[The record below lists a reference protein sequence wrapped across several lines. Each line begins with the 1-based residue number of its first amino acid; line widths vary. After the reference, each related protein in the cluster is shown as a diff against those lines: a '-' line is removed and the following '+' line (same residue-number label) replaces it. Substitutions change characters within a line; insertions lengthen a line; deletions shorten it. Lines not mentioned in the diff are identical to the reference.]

1 MRPRSSARQSPAGRG
16 GGRYG
21 YASETMLRAHGN
33 AVRGSM
39 RSAMRRARYPI
50 SPARPSASHRS
61 TKGARSSTP
70 SAGAPASGK
79 PHSRASAAIRS
90 VAMDTA
96 MLSSTSPATGGA
108 PLQAGP
114 GFDRYSFRRE
124 KLAGGWTFRR
134 DLQGGIQPM
143 SLTVN
148 TNLASLT
155 AQRHLDESGDR
166 LTASLERLSSG
177 LRINNAS
184 DDAAGLAIADKLE
197 RDVRVAAQAVRNA
210 NDGISS
216 LPIGEKAL
224 GKVTDVLTRLSELA
238 SESATGTVSDTQRS
252 AIQQEFSQL
261 LSEISRISNTTT
273 FNGVQLLSAGTTVAV
288 QVGLDGTTNSQIS
301 FNSVDGSLSGILAGQ
316 TAIAASTQGA
326 AQSALGVL
334 TSAIANVANTRGTLG
349 AFESRLVTAM
359 AGLITVGGLATGI
372 DTNSII
378 DKLVALEK
386 RPVALLG
393 VEVQDVQA
401 TQTSINTLGGKL
413 STLRSA
419 AHALGTTDG
428 VLVRAATSSDTD
440 VLAAA
445 AGAGAQPGSVALTI
459 TQLARGSVAGPTVG
473 VASATSTV
481 ASGPGTFQFQV
492 GSGTVK
498 SVNVDATTTLQGL
511 ATAINALDAG
521 VTASAVNLGTAS
533 APDFRLE
540 IASKATGATSTVTV
554 THDDT
559 ALAVQTAQ
567 AGQNAQFTVDGFSGT
582 FERESNTFGDV
593 LPGVTVTL
601 RNRGTATVTVADDAD
616 AITAKVKT
624 LVAAFNDIVTFVT
637 GESQVTE
644 TRASPEV
651 ASATP

>member
-1 MRPRSSARQSPAGRG
+1 
-16 GGRYG
+16 
-21 YASETMLRAHGN
+21 
-33 AVRGSM
+33 
-39 RSAMRRARYPI
+39 
-50 SPARPSASHRS
+50 
-61 TKGARSSTP
+61 
-70 SAGAPASGK
+70 
-79 PHSRASAAIRS
+79 
-90 VAMDTA
+90 
-96 MLSSTSPATGGA
+96 
-108 PLQAGP
+108 
-114 GFDRYSFRRE
+114 
-124 KLAGGWTFRR
+124 
-134 DLQGGIQPM
+134 
-143 SLTVN
+143 
-148 TNLASLT
+148 
-155 AQRHLDESGDR
+155 
-166 LTASLERLSSG
+166 
-177 LRINNAS
+177 
-184 DDAAGLAIADKLE
+184 
-197 RDVRVAAQAVRNA
+197 
-210 NDGISS
+210 
-216 LPIGEKAL
+216 
-224 GKVTDVLTRLSELA
+224 
-238 SESATGTVSDTQRS
+238 
-252 AIQQEFSQL
+252 
-261 LSEISRISNTTT
+261 
-273 FNGVQLLSAGTTVAV
+273 
-288 QVGLDGTTNSQIS
+288 
-301 FNSVDGSLSGILAGQ
+301 
-316 TAIAASTQGA
+316 
-326 AQSALGVL
+326 
-334 TSAIANVANTRGTLG
+334 
-349 AFESRLVTAM
+349 M

-378 DKLVALEK
+378 DKLVSLEK
-386 RPVALLG
+386 RPVGLLG

-401 TQTSINTLGGKL
+401 TQTSINTLGSKL

-459 TQLARGSVAGPTVG
+459 TQLARGSVAGATVG

-498 SVNVDATTTLQGL
+498 SVDVDATTTLQGL

-644 TRASPEV
+644 TQDKSDVALGSLATDSTVKHLVARLHEVFSESVGGAYTNLSSLGLATQQDGTIAFDEGKFRTALGSDSTAVAATFAGAGTASGVAKDLSALIDGMTGSGGTLALHTTALNDQIRSLQDQIDAGQREV
-651 ASATP
+651 DAFEVNLRQQFTALETFVSGLKNQGSFLQQAFGR

>member
-1 MRPRSSARQSPAGRG
+1 
-16 GGRYG
+16 
-21 YASETMLRAHGN
+21 
-33 AVRGSM
+33 
-39 RSAMRRARYPI
+39 
-50 SPARPSASHRS
+50 
-61 TKGARSSTP
+61 
-70 SAGAPASGK
+70 
-79 PHSRASAAIRS
+79 
-90 VAMDTA
+90 
-96 MLSSTSPATGGA
+96 
-108 PLQAGP
+108 
-114 GFDRYSFRRE
+114 
-124 KLAGGWTFRR
+124 
-134 DLQGGIQPM
+134 
-143 SLTVN
+143 
-148 TNLASLT
+148 
-155 AQRHLDESGDR
+155 
-166 LTASLERLSSG
+166 
-177 LRINNAS
+177 
-184 DDAAGLAIADKLE
+184 
-197 RDVRVAAQAVRNA
+197 
-210 NDGISS
+210 
-216 LPIGEKAL
+216 
-224 GKVTDVLTRLSELA
+224 
-238 SESATGTVSDTQRS
+238 
-252 AIQQEFSQL
+252 
-261 LSEISRISNTTT
+261 
-273 FNGVQLLSAGTTVAV
+273 
-288 QVGLDGTTNSQIS
+288 
-301 FNSVDGSLSGILAGQ
+301 
-316 TAIAASTQGA
+316 
-326 AQSALGVL
+326 
-334 TSAIANVANTRGTLG
+334 
-349 AFESRLVTAM
+349 M

-419 AHALGTTDG
+419 AHALGTIDG

-459 TQLARGSVAGPTVG
+459 TQLARGSVAGATVG

-644 TRASPEV
+644 TQDKSDVALGSLATDSTVKHLVARLHEVFSESVGGTYTNLSSLGLATQQDGTIAFDEGKFRTALGSDSTAVAATFAGAGTASGVAKDLSALIDGMTGSGGTLALHTTALNDQIRSLQDQIDAGQREV
-651 ASATP
+651 DAFEVNLRQQFTALETFVSGLKNQGSFLQQAFGR

>member
-1 MRPRSSARQSPAGRG
+1 
-16 GGRYG
+16 
-21 YASETMLRAHGN
+21 
-33 AVRGSM
+33 
-39 RSAMRRARYPI
+39 
-50 SPARPSASHRS
+50 
-61 TKGARSSTP
+61 
-70 SAGAPASGK
+70 
-79 PHSRASAAIRS
+79 
-90 VAMDTA
+90 
-96 MLSSTSPATGGA
+96 
-108 PLQAGP
+108 
-114 GFDRYSFRRE
+114 
-124 KLAGGWTFRR
+124 
-134 DLQGGIQPM
+134 
-143 SLTVN
+143 
-148 TNLASLT
+148 
-155 AQRHLDESGDR
+155 
-166 LTASLERLSSG
+166 
-177 LRINNAS
+177 
-184 DDAAGLAIADKLE
+184 
-197 RDVRVAAQAVRNA
+197 
-210 NDGISS
+210 
-216 LPIGEKAL
+216 
-224 GKVTDVLTRLSELA
+224 
-238 SESATGTVSDTQRS
+238 
-252 AIQQEFSQL
+252 
-261 LSEISRISNTTT
+261 
-273 FNGVQLLSAGTTVAV
+273 
-288 QVGLDGTTNSQIS
+288 
-301 FNSVDGSLSGILAGQ
+301 
-316 TAIAASTQGA
+316 
-326 AQSALGVL
+326 
-334 TSAIANVANTRGTLG
+334 
-349 AFESRLVTAM
+349 M

-459 TQLARGSVAGPTVG
+459 TQLARGSVAGATVG

-644 TRASPEV
+644 TQDKSDVALGSLATDSTVKHLVARLHEV
-651 ASATP
+651 FSESVGGAYTNLSSLGLATQQDGTIAFDEGKFRTALGSDSTAVAATFAGAGTTSGVAKDLSALIDGMTGSGGTLALHTTALNDQIRSLQDQIDAGQREVDAFEVNLRQQFTALETFVSGLKNQGSFLQQAFGG

>member
-1 MRPRSSARQSPAGRG
+1 
-16 GGRYG
+16 
-21 YASETMLRAHGN
+21 
-33 AVRGSM
+33 
-39 RSAMRRARYPI
+39 
-50 SPARPSASHRS
+50 
-61 TKGARSSTP
+61 
-70 SAGAPASGK
+70 
-79 PHSRASAAIRS
+79 
-90 VAMDTA
+90 
-96 MLSSTSPATGGA
+96 
-108 PLQAGP
+108 
-114 GFDRYSFRRE
+114 
-124 KLAGGWTFRR
+124 
-134 DLQGGIQPM
+134 
-143 SLTVN
+143 
-148 TNLASLT
+148 
-155 AQRHLDESGDR
+155 
-166 LTASLERLSSG
+166 
-177 LRINNAS
+177 
-184 DDAAGLAIADKLE
+184 
-197 RDVRVAAQAVRNA
+197 
-210 NDGISS
+210 
-216 LPIGEKAL
+216 
-224 GKVTDVLTRLSELA
+224 
-238 SESATGTVSDTQRS
+238 
-252 AIQQEFSQL
+252 
-261 LSEISRISNTTT
+261 
-273 FNGVQLLSAGTTVAV
+273 
-288 QVGLDGTTNSQIS
+288 
-301 FNSVDGSLSGILAGQ
+301 
-316 TAIAASTQGA
+316 
-326 AQSALGVL
+326 
-334 TSAIANVANTRGTLG
+334 
-349 AFESRLVTAM
+349 M

-459 TQLARGSVAGPTVG
+459 TQLARGSVAGATVG

-533 APDFRLE
+533 SPDFRLE
-540 IASKATGATSTVTV
+540 IASRATGATSTVTV

-644 TRASPEV
+644 TQDKSDVALGSLATDSTVKHLVARLHEVFSESVGGAYTNLSSLGLATQQDGTIAFDEGKFRTALGSDSTAVAATFAGAGTASGVAKDLSALIDGMTGSGGTLALHTTALNDQIRSLQDQIDAGQREV
-651 ASATP
+651 DAFEVNLRQQFTALETFVSGLKNQGSFLQQAFGR

>member
-1 MRPRSSARQSPAGRG
+1 
-16 GGRYG
+16 
-21 YASETMLRAHGN
+21 
-33 AVRGSM
+33 
-39 RSAMRRARYPI
+39 
-50 SPARPSASHRS
+50 
-61 TKGARSSTP
+61 
-70 SAGAPASGK
+70 
-79 PHSRASAAIRS
+79 
-90 VAMDTA
+90 
-96 MLSSTSPATGGA
+96 
-108 PLQAGP
+108 
-114 GFDRYSFRRE
+114 
-124 KLAGGWTFRR
+124 
-134 DLQGGIQPM
+134 
-143 SLTVN
+143 
-148 TNLASLT
+148 
-155 AQRHLDESGDR
+155 
-166 LTASLERLSSG
+166 
-177 LRINNAS
+177 
-184 DDAAGLAIADKLE
+184 
-197 RDVRVAAQAVRNA
+197 
-210 NDGISS
+210 
-216 LPIGEKAL
+216 
-224 GKVTDVLTRLSELA
+224 
-238 SESATGTVSDTQRS
+238 
-252 AIQQEFSQL
+252 
-261 LSEISRISNTTT
+261 
-273 FNGVQLLSAGTTVAV
+273 
-288 QVGLDGTTNSQIS
+288 
-301 FNSVDGSLSGILAGQ
+301 
-316 TAIAASTQGA
+316 
-326 AQSALGVL
+326 
-334 TSAIANVANTRGTLG
+334 
-349 AFESRLVTAM
+349 M

-401 TQTSINTLGGKL
+401 TQTSINTLGSKL

-459 TQLARGSVAGPTVG
+459 TQLARGSVAGATVG

-644 TRASPEV
+644 TQDKSNVALGSLATDSTVKHLIARLHEVFSESVGGAYTNLSSLGLATQQDGTIKFDEGKFRTALGSDSTAVAATFAGAGTASGVAKDLSALIDGMTASGGTLALHTTALNDQIRSLQDQIDAGQREV
-651 ASATP
+651 DAFEANLREQFTALESFVSGLKNQGSFLQQAFGR

>member
-1 MRPRSSARQSPAGRG
+1 
-16 GGRYG
+16 
-21 YASETMLRAHGN
+21 
-33 AVRGSM
+33 
-39 RSAMRRARYPI
+39 
-50 SPARPSASHRS
+50 
-61 TKGARSSTP
+61 
-70 SAGAPASGK
+70 
-79 PHSRASAAIRS
+79 
-90 VAMDTA
+90 
-96 MLSSTSPATGGA
+96 
-108 PLQAGP
+108 
-114 GFDRYSFRRE
+114 
-124 KLAGGWTFRR
+124 
-134 DLQGGIQPM
+134 
-143 SLTVN
+143 
-148 TNLASLT
+148 
-155 AQRHLDESGDR
+155 
-166 LTASLERLSSG
+166 
-177 LRINNAS
+177 
-184 DDAAGLAIADKLE
+184 
-197 RDVRVAAQAVRNA
+197 
-210 NDGISS
+210 
-216 LPIGEKAL
+216 
-224 GKVTDVLTRLSELA
+224 
-238 SESATGTVSDTQRS
+238 
-252 AIQQEFSQL
+252 
-261 LSEISRISNTTT
+261 
-273 FNGVQLLSAGTTVAV
+273 
-288 QVGLDGTTNSQIS
+288 
-301 FNSVDGSLSGILAGQ
+301 
-316 TAIAASTQGA
+316 
-326 AQSALGVL
+326 
-334 TSAIANVANTRGTLG
+334 
-349 AFESRLVTAM
+349 M

-378 DKLVALEK
+378 DKRVALEK

-393 VEVQDVQA
+393 VEVEDVQA
-401 TQTSINTLGGKL
+401 TQRSINTLGSKL

-459 TQLARGSVAGPTVG
+459 TQLARGSVAGATVG

-582 FERESNTFGDV
+582 FERESNPFGDV

-644 TRASPEV
+644 TQDKSDVALGSLATDSTVKHLVARLHEVFSESVGGAYTNLSSLGLATQQDGTIAFDEGKFRTALGSDSTAVAATFAGAGTASGVAKDLSALIDGMTGSGGTLALHTTALNDQIRSLQDQIDAGQREV
-651 ASATP
+651 DAFEVNLRQQFTALETFVSGLKNRGSFLQQAFGG

>member
-1 MRPRSSARQSPAGRG
+1 
-16 GGRYG
+16 
-21 YASETMLRAHGN
+21 
-33 AVRGSM
+33 
-39 RSAMRRARYPI
+39 
-50 SPARPSASHRS
+50 
-61 TKGARSSTP
+61 
-70 SAGAPASGK
+70 
-79 PHSRASAAIRS
+79 
-90 VAMDTA
+90 
-96 MLSSTSPATGGA
+96 
-108 PLQAGP
+108 
-114 GFDRYSFRRE
+114 
-124 KLAGGWTFRR
+124 
-134 DLQGGIQPM
+134 
-143 SLTVN
+143 
-148 TNLASLT
+148 
-155 AQRHLDESGDR
+155 
-166 LTASLERLSSG
+166 
-177 LRINNAS
+177 
-184 DDAAGLAIADKLE
+184 
-197 RDVRVAAQAVRNA
+197 
-210 NDGISS
+210 
-216 LPIGEKAL
+216 
-224 GKVTDVLTRLSELA
+224 
-238 SESATGTVSDTQRS
+238 
-252 AIQQEFSQL
+252 
-261 LSEISRISNTTT
+261 
-273 FNGVQLLSAGTTVAV
+273 
-288 QVGLDGTTNSQIS
+288 
-301 FNSVDGSLSGILAGQ
+301 
-316 TAIAASTQGA
+316 
-326 AQSALGVL
+326 
-334 TSAIANVANTRGTLG
+334 
-349 AFESRLVTAM
+349 M

-378 DKLVALEK
+378 DKLVSLEK

-459 TQLARGSVAGPTVG
+459 TQLARGSVAGATVG

-644 TRASPEV
+644 TQDKSDVALGSLATDSTVKHLVARLHEV
-651 ASATP
+651 FSESVGGAYTNLSSLGLATQQDGTIAFDEGKFRTALGSDSTAVAATFAGAGTAPGVAKDLSALIDGMTGSGGTLALHTTALNDQIRSLQDQIDAGQREVDAFEVNLRQQFTALETFVSGLKNQGSFLQQAFGR

>member
-1 MRPRSSARQSPAGRG
+1 
-16 GGRYG
+16 
-21 YASETMLRAHGN
+21 
-33 AVRGSM
+33 
-39 RSAMRRARYPI
+39 
-50 SPARPSASHRS
+50 
-61 TKGARSSTP
+61 
-70 SAGAPASGK
+70 
-79 PHSRASAAIRS
+79 
-90 VAMDTA
+90 
-96 MLSSTSPATGGA
+96 
-108 PLQAGP
+108 
-114 GFDRYSFRRE
+114 
-124 KLAGGWTFRR
+124 
-134 DLQGGIQPM
+134 
-143 SLTVN
+143 
-148 TNLASLT
+148 
-155 AQRHLDESGDR
+155 
-166 LTASLERLSSG
+166 
-177 LRINNAS
+177 
-184 DDAAGLAIADKLE
+184 
-197 RDVRVAAQAVRNA
+197 
-210 NDGISS
+210 
-216 LPIGEKAL
+216 
-224 GKVTDVLTRLSELA
+224 
-238 SESATGTVSDTQRS
+238 
-252 AIQQEFSQL
+252 
-261 LSEISRISNTTT
+261 
-273 FNGVQLLSAGTTVAV
+273 
-288 QVGLDGTTNSQIS
+288 
-301 FNSVDGSLSGILAGQ
+301 
-316 TAIAASTQGA
+316 
-326 AQSALGVL
+326 
-334 TSAIANVANTRGTLG
+334 
-349 AFESRLVTAM
+349 M

-419 AHALGTTDG
+419 AHALGTIDG

-459 TQLARGSVAGPTVG
+459 TQLARGSVAGATVG

-644 TRASPEV
+644 TQDKSDVALGSLATDSTVKHLVARLHEVFSESVGGAYTNLSSLGLATQQDGTIAFDEGKFRTALGSDSTAVAATFAGAGTASGVAKDLSALIDGMTGSGGTLALHTTALNDQIRSLQDQIDAGQREV
-651 ASATP
+651 DAFEVNLRQQFTALETFVSGLKNQGSFLQQAFGR

>member
-1 MRPRSSARQSPAGRG
+1 
-16 GGRYG
+16 
-21 YASETMLRAHGN
+21 
-33 AVRGSM
+33 
-39 RSAMRRARYPI
+39 
-50 SPARPSASHRS
+50 
-61 TKGARSSTP
+61 
-70 SAGAPASGK
+70 
-79 PHSRASAAIRS
+79 
-90 VAMDTA
+90 
-96 MLSSTSPATGGA
+96 
-108 PLQAGP
+108 
-114 GFDRYSFRRE
+114 
-124 KLAGGWTFRR
+124 
-134 DLQGGIQPM
+134 
-143 SLTVN
+143 
-148 TNLASLT
+148 
-155 AQRHLDESGDR
+155 
-166 LTASLERLSSG
+166 
-177 LRINNAS
+177 
-184 DDAAGLAIADKLE
+184 
-197 RDVRVAAQAVRNA
+197 
-210 NDGISS
+210 
-216 LPIGEKAL
+216 
-224 GKVTDVLTRLSELA
+224 
-238 SESATGTVSDTQRS
+238 
-252 AIQQEFSQL
+252 
-261 LSEISRISNTTT
+261 
-273 FNGVQLLSAGTTVAV
+273 
-288 QVGLDGTTNSQIS
+288 
-301 FNSVDGSLSGILAGQ
+301 
-316 TAIAASTQGA
+316 
-326 AQSALGVL
+326 
-334 TSAIANVANTRGTLG
+334 
-349 AFESRLVTAM
+349 M

-386 RPVALLG
+386 RPVGLLG

-459 TQLARGSVAGPTVG
+459 TQLARGSVAGATVG

-593 LPGVTVTL
+593 LSGVTVTL
-601 RNRGTATVTVADDAD
+601 RDRGTATVTVADDAD

-644 TRASPEV
+644 TQDKSDVALGSLATDSTVKHLVARLHEVFSESVGGAYTNLSSLGLATQQDGTIAFDEGKFRTALGSDSTAVAATFAGAGTASGVAKDLSALIDGMTGSGGTLALHTTALNDQIRSLQDQIDAGQREV
-651 ASATP
+651 DAFEVNLRQQFTALETFVSGLKNQGSFLQQAFGR

>member
-1 MRPRSSARQSPAGRG
+1 
-16 GGRYG
+16 
-21 YASETMLRAHGN
+21 
-33 AVRGSM
+33 
-39 RSAMRRARYPI
+39 
-50 SPARPSASHRS
+50 
-61 TKGARSSTP
+61 
-70 SAGAPASGK
+70 
-79 PHSRASAAIRS
+79 
-90 VAMDTA
+90 
-96 MLSSTSPATGGA
+96 
-108 PLQAGP
+108 
-114 GFDRYSFRRE
+114 
-124 KLAGGWTFRR
+124 
-134 DLQGGIQPM
+134 
-143 SLTVN
+143 
-148 TNLASLT
+148 
-155 AQRHLDESGDR
+155 
-166 LTASLERLSSG
+166 
-177 LRINNAS
+177 
-184 DDAAGLAIADKLE
+184 
-197 RDVRVAAQAVRNA
+197 
-210 NDGISS
+210 
-216 LPIGEKAL
+216 
-224 GKVTDVLTRLSELA
+224 
-238 SESATGTVSDTQRS
+238 
-252 AIQQEFSQL
+252 
-261 LSEISRISNTTT
+261 
-273 FNGVQLLSAGTTVAV
+273 
-288 QVGLDGTTNSQIS
+288 
-301 FNSVDGSLSGILAGQ
+301 
-316 TAIAASTQGA
+316 
-326 AQSALGVL
+326 
-334 TSAIANVANTRGTLG
+334 
-349 AFESRLVTAM
+349 M

-401 TQTSINTLGGKL
+401 TQTSINTLGSKL

-459 TQLARGSVAGPTVG
+459 TQLARGSVAGATVG

-644 TRASPEV
+644 TQDKSDVALGSLATDSTVKHLVARLHEVFSESVGGAYTNLSSLGLATQQDGTIAFDEGKFRTALGSDSTAVAATFAGAGTAPGVAKDLSALIDGMTASGGTLALHTTALNDQIRSLQDQIDAGQREV
-651 ASATP
+651 DAFEVNLRQQFTALETFVSGLKNQGSFLQQAFGR

>member
-1 MRPRSSARQSPAGRG
+1 
-16 GGRYG
+16 
-21 YASETMLRAHGN
+21 
-33 AVRGSM
+33 
-39 RSAMRRARYPI
+39 
-50 SPARPSASHRS
+50 
-61 TKGARSSTP
+61 
-70 SAGAPASGK
+70 
-79 PHSRASAAIRS
+79 
-90 VAMDTA
+90 
-96 MLSSTSPATGGA
+96 
-108 PLQAGP
+108 
-114 GFDRYSFRRE
+114 
-124 KLAGGWTFRR
+124 
-134 DLQGGIQPM
+134 
-143 SLTVN
+143 
-148 TNLASLT
+148 
-155 AQRHLDESGDR
+155 
-166 LTASLERLSSG
+166 
-177 LRINNAS
+177 
-184 DDAAGLAIADKLE
+184 
-197 RDVRVAAQAVRNA
+197 
-210 NDGISS
+210 
-216 LPIGEKAL
+216 
-224 GKVTDVLTRLSELA
+224 
-238 SESATGTVSDTQRS
+238 
-252 AIQQEFSQL
+252 
-261 LSEISRISNTTT
+261 
-273 FNGVQLLSAGTTVAV
+273 
-288 QVGLDGTTNSQIS
+288 
-301 FNSVDGSLSGILAGQ
+301 
-316 TAIAASTQGA
+316 
-326 AQSALGVL
+326 
-334 TSAIANVANTRGTLG
+334 
-349 AFESRLVTAM
+349 M

-378 DKLVALEK
+378 DKLVSLEK

-459 TQLARGSVAGPTVG
+459 TQLARGSVAGATVG

-644 TRASPEV
+644 TQDKSDVALGSLATDSTVKHLVARLHEVFSESVGGAYTNLSSLGLATQQDGTIAFDEGKFRTALGSDSTAVAATFAGAGTASGVAKDLSALIDGMTGSGGTLALHTTALNDQIRSLQDQIDAGQREV
-651 ASATP
+651 DAFEVNLRQQFTALETFVSGLKNQGSFLQQAFGR

>member
-1 MRPRSSARQSPAGRG
+1 
-16 GGRYG
+16 
-21 YASETMLRAHGN
+21 
-33 AVRGSM
+33 
-39 RSAMRRARYPI
+39 
-50 SPARPSASHRS
+50 
-61 TKGARSSTP
+61 
-70 SAGAPASGK
+70 
-79 PHSRASAAIRS
+79 
-90 VAMDTA
+90 
-96 MLSSTSPATGGA
+96 
-108 PLQAGP
+108 
-114 GFDRYSFRRE
+114 
-124 KLAGGWTFRR
+124 
-134 DLQGGIQPM
+134 
-143 SLTVN
+143 
-148 TNLASLT
+148 
-155 AQRHLDESGDR
+155 
-166 LTASLERLSSG
+166 
-177 LRINNAS
+177 
-184 DDAAGLAIADKLE
+184 
-197 RDVRVAAQAVRNA
+197 
-210 NDGISS
+210 
-216 LPIGEKAL
+216 
-224 GKVTDVLTRLSELA
+224 
-238 SESATGTVSDTQRS
+238 
-252 AIQQEFSQL
+252 
-261 LSEISRISNTTT
+261 
-273 FNGVQLLSAGTTVAV
+273 
-288 QVGLDGTTNSQIS
+288 
-301 FNSVDGSLSGILAGQ
+301 
-316 TAIAASTQGA
+316 
-326 AQSALGVL
+326 
-334 TSAIANVANTRGTLG
+334 
-349 AFESRLVTAM
+349 M

-459 TQLARGSVAGPTVG
+459 TQLARGSVAGATVG

-644 TRASPEV
+644 TQDKSDVALGSLATDSTVKHLVARLHEVFSESVGGAYTNLSSLGLATQQDGTIAFDEGKFRTALGSDSTAVAATFAGAGTASGVAKDLSALIDGMTGSGGTLALHTTALNDQIRSLQDQIDAGQREV
-651 ASATP
+651 DAFEVNLRQQFTALETFVSGLKNQGSFLQQAFGG

>member
-1 MRPRSSARQSPAGRG
+1 
-16 GGRYG
+16 
-21 YASETMLRAHGN
+21 
-33 AVRGSM
+33 
-39 RSAMRRARYPI
+39 
-50 SPARPSASHRS
+50 
-61 TKGARSSTP
+61 
-70 SAGAPASGK
+70 
-79 PHSRASAAIRS
+79 
-90 VAMDTA
+90 
-96 MLSSTSPATGGA
+96 
-108 PLQAGP
+108 
-114 GFDRYSFRRE
+114 
-124 KLAGGWTFRR
+124 
-134 DLQGGIQPM
+134 
-143 SLTVN
+143 
-148 TNLASLT
+148 
-155 AQRHLDESGDR
+155 
-166 LTASLERLSSG
+166 
-177 LRINNAS
+177 
-184 DDAAGLAIADKLE
+184 
-197 RDVRVAAQAVRNA
+197 
-210 NDGISS
+210 
-216 LPIGEKAL
+216 
-224 GKVTDVLTRLSELA
+224 
-238 SESATGTVSDTQRS
+238 
-252 AIQQEFSQL
+252 
-261 LSEISRISNTTT
+261 
-273 FNGVQLLSAGTTVAV
+273 
-288 QVGLDGTTNSQIS
+288 
-301 FNSVDGSLSGILAGQ
+301 
-316 TAIAASTQGA
+316 
-326 AQSALGVL
+326 
-334 TSAIANVANTRGTLG
+334 
-349 AFESRLVTAM
+349 M

-386 RPVALLG
+386 RPVGLLG

-401 TQTSINTLGGKL
+401 TQTSINTLGSKL

-419 AHALGTTDG
+419 AHALGTAGG

-459 TQLARGSVAGPTVG
+459 TQLARGSVAGATVG

-492 GSGTVK
+492 GSGPVK
-498 SVNVDATTTLQGL
+498 SVNVDAPTTLQGL

-533 APDFRLE
+533 APAFRLE
-540 IASKATGATSTVTV
+540 IASKPTGATSTVTV

-601 RNRGTATVTVADDAD
+601 RTRGTATVTVADDAD

-644 TRASPEV
+644 TQDKSDVALGSLATDSTVKHLVARLHEVFSESVGGAYTNLSSLGLATQQDGTIAFDEGKFRTALGSDSTAVAATFAGAGTASGVAKDLSALIDGMTGSGGTLALHTSALDNQIRSLQDQIDAGQREV
-651 ASATP
+651 DAFEANLREQFTALETFVSGLKTQGSFLKQAFGG

>member
-1 MRPRSSARQSPAGRG
+1 
-16 GGRYG
+16 
-21 YASETMLRAHGN
+21 
-33 AVRGSM
+33 
-39 RSAMRRARYPI
+39 
-50 SPARPSASHRS
+50 
-61 TKGARSSTP
+61 
-70 SAGAPASGK
+70 
-79 PHSRASAAIRS
+79 
-90 VAMDTA
+90 
-96 MLSSTSPATGGA
+96 
-108 PLQAGP
+108 
-114 GFDRYSFRRE
+114 
-124 KLAGGWTFRR
+124 
-134 DLQGGIQPM
+134 
-143 SLTVN
+143 
-148 TNLASLT
+148 
-155 AQRHLDESGDR
+155 
-166 LTASLERLSSG
+166 
-177 LRINNAS
+177 
-184 DDAAGLAIADKLE
+184 
-197 RDVRVAAQAVRNA
+197 
-210 NDGISS
+210 
-216 LPIGEKAL
+216 
-224 GKVTDVLTRLSELA
+224 
-238 SESATGTVSDTQRS
+238 
-252 AIQQEFSQL
+252 
-261 LSEISRISNTTT
+261 
-273 FNGVQLLSAGTTVAV
+273 
-288 QVGLDGTTNSQIS
+288 
-301 FNSVDGSLSGILAGQ
+301 
-316 TAIAASTQGA
+316 
-326 AQSALGVL
+326 
-334 TSAIANVANTRGTLG
+334 
-349 AFESRLVTAM
+349 M

-393 VEVQDVQA
+393 VEVEDVQA
-401 TQTSINTLGGKL
+401 TQRSINTLGSKL

-459 TQLARGSVAGPTVG
+459 TQLARGSVAGATVG

-644 TRASPEV
+644 TQDKSDVALGSLATDSTVKHLVARLHEVFSESVGGAYTNLSSLGLATQQDGTIAFDEGKFRTALGSDSTAVAATFAGAGTASGVAKDLSALIDGMTGSGGTLALHTTALNDQIRSLQDQIDAGQREV
-651 ASATP
+651 DAFEVNLRQQFTALETFVSGLKNQGSFLQQAFGR

>member
-1 MRPRSSARQSPAGRG
+1 
-16 GGRYG
+16 
-21 YASETMLRAHGN
+21 
-33 AVRGSM
+33 
-39 RSAMRRARYPI
+39 
-50 SPARPSASHRS
+50 
-61 TKGARSSTP
+61 
-70 SAGAPASGK
+70 
-79 PHSRASAAIRS
+79 
-90 VAMDTA
+90 
-96 MLSSTSPATGGA
+96 
-108 PLQAGP
+108 
-114 GFDRYSFRRE
+114 
-124 KLAGGWTFRR
+124 
-134 DLQGGIQPM
+134 
-143 SLTVN
+143 
-148 TNLASLT
+148 
-155 AQRHLDESGDR
+155 
-166 LTASLERLSSG
+166 
-177 LRINNAS
+177 
-184 DDAAGLAIADKLE
+184 
-197 RDVRVAAQAVRNA
+197 
-210 NDGISS
+210 
-216 LPIGEKAL
+216 
-224 GKVTDVLTRLSELA
+224 
-238 SESATGTVSDTQRS
+238 
-252 AIQQEFSQL
+252 
-261 LSEISRISNTTT
+261 
-273 FNGVQLLSAGTTVAV
+273 
-288 QVGLDGTTNSQIS
+288 
-301 FNSVDGSLSGILAGQ
+301 
-316 TAIAASTQGA
+316 
-326 AQSALGVL
+326 
-334 TSAIANVANTRGTLG
+334 
-349 AFESRLVTAM
+349 M

-445 AGAGAQPGSVALTI
+445 AGAGAQPGSVVLTI
-459 TQLARGSVAGPTVG
+459 TQLARGSVAGATVG

-593 LPGVTVTL
+593 LSGVTVTL
-601 RNRGTATVTVADDAD
+601 RDKGTATVSVADDAD
-616 AITAKVKT
+616 AITDKVKT

-644 TRASPEV
+644 TQDKSDVALGSLATDSTVKHLVARLHEVFSESVGGAYTNLSSLGLATQQDGTIAFDEGKFRTALGSDSTAVAATFAGAGTASGVAKDLSALIDGMTGSGGTLALHTTALNDQIRSLQDQIDAGQREV
-651 ASATP
+651 DAFEVNLRQQFTALETFVSGLKNQGSFLQQAFGR

>member
-1 MRPRSSARQSPAGRG
+1 
-16 GGRYG
+16 
-21 YASETMLRAHGN
+21 
-33 AVRGSM
+33 
-39 RSAMRRARYPI
+39 
-50 SPARPSASHRS
+50 
-61 TKGARSSTP
+61 
-70 SAGAPASGK
+70 
-79 PHSRASAAIRS
+79 
-90 VAMDTA
+90 
-96 MLSSTSPATGGA
+96 
-108 PLQAGP
+108 
-114 GFDRYSFRRE
+114 
-124 KLAGGWTFRR
+124 
-134 DLQGGIQPM
+134 
-143 SLTVN
+143 
-148 TNLASLT
+148 
-155 AQRHLDESGDR
+155 
-166 LTASLERLSSG
+166 
-177 LRINNAS
+177 
-184 DDAAGLAIADKLE
+184 
-197 RDVRVAAQAVRNA
+197 
-210 NDGISS
+210 
-216 LPIGEKAL
+216 
-224 GKVTDVLTRLSELA
+224 
-238 SESATGTVSDTQRS
+238 
-252 AIQQEFSQL
+252 
-261 LSEISRISNTTT
+261 
-273 FNGVQLLSAGTTVAV
+273 
-288 QVGLDGTTNSQIS
+288 
-301 FNSVDGSLSGILAGQ
+301 
-316 TAIAASTQGA
+316 
-326 AQSALGVL
+326 
-334 TSAIANVANTRGTLG
+334 
-349 AFESRLVTAM
+349 M

-445 AGAGAQPGSVALTI
+445 AGAGAQPGSVVLTI
-459 TQLARGSVAGPTVG
+459 TQLARGSVAGATVG

-644 TRASPEV
+644 TQDKSDVTLGSLATDSTVKHLVARLHEVFSESVGGTYTNLSSLGLATQQDGTIAFDEGKFRTALGSDSTAVAATFAGAGTASGVAKDLSALIDGMTGSGGTLALHTTALNDQIRSLQDQIDAGQREV
-651 ASATP
+651 DAFEVNLRQQFTALETFVSGLKNQGSFLQQAFGR

>member
-1 MRPRSSARQSPAGRG
+1 
-16 GGRYG
+16 
-21 YASETMLRAHGN
+21 
-33 AVRGSM
+33 
-39 RSAMRRARYPI
+39 
-50 SPARPSASHRS
+50 
-61 TKGARSSTP
+61 
-70 SAGAPASGK
+70 
-79 PHSRASAAIRS
+79 
-90 VAMDTA
+90 
-96 MLSSTSPATGGA
+96 
-108 PLQAGP
+108 
-114 GFDRYSFRRE
+114 
-124 KLAGGWTFRR
+124 
-134 DLQGGIQPM
+134 
-143 SLTVN
+143 
-148 TNLASLT
+148 
-155 AQRHLDESGDR
+155 
-166 LTASLERLSSG
+166 
-177 LRINNAS
+177 
-184 DDAAGLAIADKLE
+184 
-197 RDVRVAAQAVRNA
+197 
-210 NDGISS
+210 
-216 LPIGEKAL
+216 
-224 GKVTDVLTRLSELA
+224 
-238 SESATGTVSDTQRS
+238 
-252 AIQQEFSQL
+252 
-261 LSEISRISNTTT
+261 
-273 FNGVQLLSAGTTVAV
+273 
-288 QVGLDGTTNSQIS
+288 
-301 FNSVDGSLSGILAGQ
+301 
-316 TAIAASTQGA
+316 
-326 AQSALGVL
+326 
-334 TSAIANVANTRGTLG
+334 
-349 AFESRLVTAM
+349 M

-378 DKLVALEK
+378 DQLVALEK
-386 RPVALLG
+386 RPVLLLG

-459 TQLARGSVAGPTVG
+459 TQLARGSVAGATVG

-601 RNRGTATVTVADDAD
+601 RDAGTATVSVADDAD

-644 TRASPEV
+644 TQDKSDVALGSLATDSTVTHLVARLHEVFSESVGGAYTNLSSLGLATQQDGTIAFDEGKFRTALGSDSTAVAATFAGAGTASGVAEDLSALIDDMTASGGTVALHSTALDGQIRSLQDQIDAGQREV
-651 ASATP
+651 DAFEANLREQFTALESFVSGLKSQGSFLTQAFGR

>member
-1 MRPRSSARQSPAGRG
+1 
-16 GGRYG
+16 
-21 YASETMLRAHGN
+21 
-33 AVRGSM
+33 
-39 RSAMRRARYPI
+39 
-50 SPARPSASHRS
+50 
-61 TKGARSSTP
+61 
-70 SAGAPASGK
+70 
-79 PHSRASAAIRS
+79 
-90 VAMDTA
+90 
-96 MLSSTSPATGGA
+96 
-108 PLQAGP
+108 
-114 GFDRYSFRRE
+114 
-124 KLAGGWTFRR
+124 
-134 DLQGGIQPM
+134 
-143 SLTVN
+143 
-148 TNLASLT
+148 
-155 AQRHLDESGDR
+155 
-166 LTASLERLSSG
+166 
-177 LRINNAS
+177 
-184 DDAAGLAIADKLE
+184 
-197 RDVRVAAQAVRNA
+197 
-210 NDGISS
+210 
-216 LPIGEKAL
+216 
-224 GKVTDVLTRLSELA
+224 
-238 SESATGTVSDTQRS
+238 
-252 AIQQEFSQL
+252 
-261 LSEISRISNTTT
+261 
-273 FNGVQLLSAGTTVAV
+273 
-288 QVGLDGTTNSQIS
+288 
-301 FNSVDGSLSGILAGQ
+301 
-316 TAIAASTQGA
+316 
-326 AQSALGVL
+326 
-334 TSAIANVANTRGTLG
+334 
-349 AFESRLVTAM
+349 M

-459 TQLARGSVAGPTVG
+459 TQLARGSVAGATVG

-644 TRASPEV
+644 TQDKSDVALGSLATDSTVKHLVARLHEVFSESVGGAYTNLSSLGLATQQDGTIAFDEGKFRTALGSDSTAVAATFAGAGTASGVAKDLSALIDGMTGSGGTLALHTTALNDQIRSLQDQIDAGQREV
-651 ASATP
+651 DAFEVNLRQQFTALETFVSGLKNQGSFLQQAFGR

>member
-1 MRPRSSARQSPAGRG
+1 
-16 GGRYG
+16 
-21 YASETMLRAHGN
+21 
-33 AVRGSM
+33 
-39 RSAMRRARYPI
+39 
-50 SPARPSASHRS
+50 
-61 TKGARSSTP
+61 
-70 SAGAPASGK
+70 
-79 PHSRASAAIRS
+79 
-90 VAMDTA
+90 
-96 MLSSTSPATGGA
+96 
-108 PLQAGP
+108 
-114 GFDRYSFRRE
+114 
-124 KLAGGWTFRR
+124 
-134 DLQGGIQPM
+134 
-143 SLTVN
+143 
-148 TNLASLT
+148 
-155 AQRHLDESGDR
+155 
-166 LTASLERLSSG
+166 
-177 LRINNAS
+177 
-184 DDAAGLAIADKLE
+184 
-197 RDVRVAAQAVRNA
+197 
-210 NDGISS
+210 
-216 LPIGEKAL
+216 
-224 GKVTDVLTRLSELA
+224 
-238 SESATGTVSDTQRS
+238 
-252 AIQQEFSQL
+252 
-261 LSEISRISNTTT
+261 
-273 FNGVQLLSAGTTVAV
+273 
-288 QVGLDGTTNSQIS
+288 
-301 FNSVDGSLSGILAGQ
+301 
-316 TAIAASTQGA
+316 
-326 AQSALGVL
+326 
-334 TSAIANVANTRGTLG
+334 
-349 AFESRLVTAM
+349 M

-445 AGAGAQPGSVALTI
+445 AGAGAQPGSVVLTI
-459 TQLARGSVAGPTVG
+459 TQLARGSVAGATVG

-644 TRASPEV
+644 TQDKSDVALGSLATDSTVKHLVARLHEVFSESVGGAYTNLSSLGLATQQDGTIAFDEGKFRTALGSDSTAVAATFAGAGTASGVAKDLSALIDGMTGSGGTLALHTTALNDQIRSLQDHIVAWQREV
-651 ASATP
+651 DAFEVNLRQQFTALETFVSGLKNQGSFLQQAFGR

>member
-1 MRPRSSARQSPAGRG
+1 
-16 GGRYG
+16 
-21 YASETMLRAHGN
+21 
-33 AVRGSM
+33 
-39 RSAMRRARYPI
+39 
-50 SPARPSASHRS
+50 
-61 TKGARSSTP
+61 
-70 SAGAPASGK
+70 
-79 PHSRASAAIRS
+79 
-90 VAMDTA
+90 
-96 MLSSTSPATGGA
+96 
-108 PLQAGP
+108 
-114 GFDRYSFRRE
+114 
-124 KLAGGWTFRR
+124 
-134 DLQGGIQPM
+134 
-143 SLTVN
+143 
-148 TNLASLT
+148 
-155 AQRHLDESGDR
+155 
-166 LTASLERLSSG
+166 
-177 LRINNAS
+177 
-184 DDAAGLAIADKLE
+184 
-197 RDVRVAAQAVRNA
+197 
-210 NDGISS
+210 
-216 LPIGEKAL
+216 
-224 GKVTDVLTRLSELA
+224 
-238 SESATGTVSDTQRS
+238 
-252 AIQQEFSQL
+252 
-261 LSEISRISNTTT
+261 
-273 FNGVQLLSAGTTVAV
+273 
-288 QVGLDGTTNSQIS
+288 
-301 FNSVDGSLSGILAGQ
+301 
-316 TAIAASTQGA
+316 
-326 AQSALGVL
+326 
-334 TSAIANVANTRGTLG
+334 
-349 AFESRLVTAM
+349 M

-401 TQTSINTLGGKL
+401 TQTSINTLGSKL

-459 TQLARGSVAGPTVG
+459 TQLARGSVAGATVG

-644 TRASPEV
+644 TQDKSDVALGSLATDSTVKHLVARLHEVFSESVGGAYTNLSSLGLATQQDGTIAFDEGKFRTALGSDSTAVAATFAGAGTASGVAKDLSALIDGMTGSGGTLALHTTALNDQIRSLQDQIDAGQREV
-651 ASATP
+651 DAFEVNLRQQFTALETFVSGLKNQGSFLQQAFGR

>member
-1 MRPRSSARQSPAGRG
+1 
-16 GGRYG
+16 
-21 YASETMLRAHGN
+21 
-33 AVRGSM
+33 
-39 RSAMRRARYPI
+39 
-50 SPARPSASHRS
+50 
-61 TKGARSSTP
+61 
-70 SAGAPASGK
+70 
-79 PHSRASAAIRS
+79 
-90 VAMDTA
+90 
-96 MLSSTSPATGGA
+96 
-108 PLQAGP
+108 
-114 GFDRYSFRRE
+114 
-124 KLAGGWTFRR
+124 
-134 DLQGGIQPM
+134 
-143 SLTVN
+143 
-148 TNLASLT
+148 
-155 AQRHLDESGDR
+155 
-166 LTASLERLSSG
+166 
-177 LRINNAS
+177 
-184 DDAAGLAIADKLE
+184 
-197 RDVRVAAQAVRNA
+197 
-210 NDGISS
+210 
-216 LPIGEKAL
+216 
-224 GKVTDVLTRLSELA
+224 
-238 SESATGTVSDTQRS
+238 
-252 AIQQEFSQL
+252 
-261 LSEISRISNTTT
+261 
-273 FNGVQLLSAGTTVAV
+273 
-288 QVGLDGTTNSQIS
+288 
-301 FNSVDGSLSGILAGQ
+301 
-316 TAIAASTQGA
+316 
-326 AQSALGVL
+326 
-334 TSAIANVANTRGTLG
+334 
-349 AFESRLVTAM
+349 M

-459 TQLARGSVAGPTVG
+459 TQLARGSVAGATVG

-644 TRASPEV
+644 TQDKSDVALGSHATDSTVKHLVARLHEVFSESVGGAYTNLSSLGLATQQDGTIAFDEGKFRTALGSDSTAVAATFAGAGTASGVAKDLSALIDGMTGSGGTLALHTTALNDQIRSLQDQIDAGQREV
-651 ASATP
+651 DAFEVNLRQQFTALETFVSGLKNQGSFLQQAFGR

>member
-1 MRPRSSARQSPAGRG
+1 
-16 GGRYG
+16 
-21 YASETMLRAHGN
+21 
-33 AVRGSM
+33 
-39 RSAMRRARYPI
+39 
-50 SPARPSASHRS
+50 
-61 TKGARSSTP
+61 
-70 SAGAPASGK
+70 
-79 PHSRASAAIRS
+79 
-90 VAMDTA
+90 
-96 MLSSTSPATGGA
+96 
-108 PLQAGP
+108 
-114 GFDRYSFRRE
+114 
-124 KLAGGWTFRR
+124 
-134 DLQGGIQPM
+134 
-143 SLTVN
+143 
-148 TNLASLT
+148 
-155 AQRHLDESGDR
+155 
-166 LTASLERLSSG
+166 
-177 LRINNAS
+177 
-184 DDAAGLAIADKLE
+184 
-197 RDVRVAAQAVRNA
+197 
-210 NDGISS
+210 
-216 LPIGEKAL
+216 
-224 GKVTDVLTRLSELA
+224 
-238 SESATGTVSDTQRS
+238 
-252 AIQQEFSQL
+252 
-261 LSEISRISNTTT
+261 
-273 FNGVQLLSAGTTVAV
+273 
-288 QVGLDGTTNSQIS
+288 
-301 FNSVDGSLSGILAGQ
+301 
-316 TAIAASTQGA
+316 
-326 AQSALGVL
+326 
-334 TSAIANVANTRGTLG
+334 
-349 AFESRLVTAM
+349 M

-459 TQLARGSVAGPTVG
+459 TQLARGSVAGATVG

-644 TRASPEV
+644 TQDKSDVTLGSLATDSTVKHLVARLHEVFSESVGGTYTNLSSLGLATQQDGTIAFDEGKFRTALGSDSTAVAATFAGAGTASGVAKDLSALIDGMTGSGGTLALHTTALNDQIRSLQDQIDAGQREV
-651 ASATP
+651 DAFEVNLRQQFTALETFVSGLKNQGSFLQQAFGR

>member
-1 MRPRSSARQSPAGRG
+1 
-16 GGRYG
+16 
-21 YASETMLRAHGN
+21 
-33 AVRGSM
+33 
-39 RSAMRRARYPI
+39 
-50 SPARPSASHRS
+50 
-61 TKGARSSTP
+61 
-70 SAGAPASGK
+70 
-79 PHSRASAAIRS
+79 
-90 VAMDTA
+90 
-96 MLSSTSPATGGA
+96 
-108 PLQAGP
+108 
-114 GFDRYSFRRE
+114 
-124 KLAGGWTFRR
+124 
-134 DLQGGIQPM
+134 
-143 SLTVN
+143 
-148 TNLASLT
+148 
-155 AQRHLDESGDR
+155 
-166 LTASLERLSSG
+166 
-177 LRINNAS
+177 
-184 DDAAGLAIADKLE
+184 
-197 RDVRVAAQAVRNA
+197 
-210 NDGISS
+210 
-216 LPIGEKAL
+216 
-224 GKVTDVLTRLSELA
+224 
-238 SESATGTVSDTQRS
+238 
-252 AIQQEFSQL
+252 
-261 LSEISRISNTTT
+261 
-273 FNGVQLLSAGTTVAV
+273 
-288 QVGLDGTTNSQIS
+288 
-301 FNSVDGSLSGILAGQ
+301 
-316 TAIAASTQGA
+316 
-326 AQSALGVL
+326 
-334 TSAIANVANTRGTLG
+334 
-349 AFESRLVTAM
+349 M
-359 AGLITVGGLATGI
+359 AGVITVGGLATGI

-378 DKLVALEK
+378 DKLVSLEK

-401 TQTSINTLGGKL
+401 TQTSINTLGSKL

-459 TQLARGSVAGPTVG
+459 TQLARGSVAGATVG

-593 LPGVTVTL
+593 LSGVTVTL
-601 RNRGTATVTVADDAD
+601 RDKGTATVSVADDAD
-616 AITAKVKT
+616 AITDKVKT

-644 TRASPEV
+644 TQDKSDVTLGSLATDSTVKHLVARLHEVFSESVGGTYTNLSSLGLATQQDGTITFDEGKFRTALGSDSTAVAATFAGAGTASGVAKDLSALIDGMTGSGGTLALHTTALNDQIRSLQDQIDAGQREV
-651 ASATP
+651 DAFEVNLRQQFTALETFVSGLKNQGSFLQQAFGR